1 MTAPEPISLSE
12 IREAQG
18 RLTGTVLHTPL
29 VPLNVDDS
37 PAEIFLKLENLQ
49 PIGSFKLRGAGNA
62 MLLAKKQRLQKG
74 VWTVSAGNWA
84 QGVAW
89 YARLLGVKCTVVVP
103 ESAPETK
110 ITAIERLG
118 ARVVFAPFDDCMQIF
133 RSRSYKGMEGFFL
146 DDFSEPAVRA
156 GHGTIGLEILEE
168 LPEVDAV
175 VIPYG
180 GGGLSCGIAPG
191 LRALKPDT
199 KVYACEVE
207 TGAPLAA
214 SLAAGKPVE
223 IDHTPSFV
231 DGISAPFLVPGMWEL
246 ASQLL
251 DGSLVVGLEEV
262 ASAIRI
268 LAERNC
274 IIAEGAGAVS
284 VAAALAGKA
293 GNGKVVCIISG
304 GNIDKSKLVRILQGE
319 VP

>member
-1 MTAPEPISLSE
+1 MTAAEPISLSA
-12 IREAQG
+12 IQEAQK
-18 RLTGTVLHTPL
+18 RLSDTVFRTPL
-29 VPLNVDDS
+29 VPLNADDS

-62 MLLAKKQRLQKG
+62 MLLAKKKQLQKG

-84 QGVAW
+84 QGIAW
-89 YARLLGVKCTVVVP
+89 CARLLGVKCTVVVP

-110 ITAIERLG
+110 IAAIKRLG
-118 ARVVFAPFDDCMQIF
+118 ARVVLAPLDDCLQIF

-199 KVYACEVE
+199 KLYACEVE

-284 VAAALAGKA
+284 VAATLSGKA
-293 GNGKVVCIISG
+293 GSGKVVCIISG
-304 GNIDKSKLVRILQGE
+304 GNIDKSKLVQILE
-319 VP
+319 DKVP

>member
-1 MTAPEPISLSE
+1 MSTLEPISLSA
-12 IREAQG
+12 IREAQN
-18 RLTGTVLHTPL
+18 RLSDTVFRTPL
-29 VPLNVDDS
+29 VPLNADDS

-62 MLLAKKQRLQKG
+62 MQLAKKEQLQKG

-118 ARVVFAPFDDCMQIF
+118 ARVVFAPFDDCLQIF

-168 LPEVDAV
+168 LPDVEAV

-191 LRALKPDT
+191 FRALKPDT
-199 KVYACEVE
+199 KLYACEVE
-207 TGAPLAA
+207 TAAPLAA
-214 SLAAGKPVE
+214 SLAAGKPVD

-231 DGISAPFLVPGMWEL
+231 DGIGAPFLFPGMWEL

-251 DGSLVVGLEEV
+251 DGSLVVGLAEV
-262 ASAIRI
+262 ASAIGL
-268 LAERNC
+268 LAERNR
-274 IIAEGAGAVS
+274 IIAEGAGAAS
-284 VAAALAGKA
+284 VAAALTGKA
-293 GNGKVVCIISG
+293 GTGKVVCIISG

>member
-1 MTAPEPISLSE
+1 MTAAEPISLSE
-12 IREAQG
+12 IQEAQN
-18 RLTGTVLHTPL
+18 RLSDTVFRTPL
-29 VPLNVDDS
+29 VPLYTDDS
-37 PAEIFLKLENLQ
+37 AAEIFLKLENLQ

-62 MLLAKKQRLQKG
+62 MQLAKKEQLQKG

-118 ARVVFAPFDDCMQIF
+118 ARVVFAPLDDCLQIF
-133 RSRSYKGMEGFFL
+133 RSRSYQGMEGFFL

-180 GGGLSCGIAPG
+180 AGGLSCGIAPG
-191 LRALKPDT
+191 LRALSPDT

-262 ASAIRI
+262 ASAMRI

-284 VAAALAGKA
+284 VAAALSGKA
-293 GNGKVVCIISG
+293 GSGKVVCIISG
-304 GNIDKSKLVRILQGE
+304 GNIDKSKLVQILEGK

>member
-1 MTAPEPISLSE
+1 MITAEPISLSE
-12 IREAQG
+12 IQEAKN
-18 RLTGTVLHTPL
+18 RLADTVFRTPI
-29 VPLNVDDS
+29 VPLNTDDS

-62 MLLAKKQRLQKG
+62 MLLTKKEQLQKG
-74 VWTVSAGNWA
+74 VWTASAGNWA

-103 ESAPETK
+103 ESAPKTK
-110 ITAIERLG
+110 IAAIERLG
-118 ARVVFAPFDDCMQIF
+118 ARIVFAPYDDWMQIF
-133 RSRSYKGMEGFFL
+133 QSRSYGGMEGLFL

-168 LPEVDAV
+168 LPDVDAV

-180 GGGLSCGIAPG
+180 GGGLSCGVATG
-191 LRALKPDT
+191 LRALKPDI
-199 KVYACEVE
+199 KVYACEVDS
-207 TGAPLAA
+207 GAPLAA

-231 DGISAPFLVPGMWEL
+231 DGVSAPYLFPGMWGL
-246 ASQLL
+246 ASELL
-251 DGSLVVGLEEV
+251 DGSLVVALEQV

-268 LAERNC
+268 MAERNC

-284 VAAALAGKA
+284 AAAALTGKA
-293 GNGKVVCIISG
+293 GSGKVVCIISG
-304 GNIDKSKLVRILQGE
+304 GNIDKSKLVEILEGK

>member
-1 MTAPEPISLSE
+1 MNTAQPISLSE
-12 IREAQG
+12 IREAQS
-18 RLTGTVLHTPL
+18 RLSDTVYRTPL
-29 VPLNVDDS
+29 VPLNADNS
-37 PAEIFLKLENLQ
+37 PAEIFLKLEILQ

-62 MLLAKKQRLQKG
+62 MLLAKKEQLQKG
-74 VWTVSAGNWA
+74 VWAVSAGNWA

-110 ITAIERLG
+110 IAAIERLG
-118 ARVVFAPFDDCMQIF
+118 ARVVFAPFDECLQIF

-146 DDFSEPAVRA
+146 DDFREPAVRA

-191 LRALKPDT
+191 LRALRPDT

-284 VAAALAGKA
+284 VAAALTGKA
-293 GNGKVVCIISG
+293 GSGKVVCVISG
-304 GNIDKSKLVRILQGE
+304 GNIDKSKLVQILKGK

>member
-1 MTAPEPISLSE
+1 MRTAEPISLSE
-12 IREAQG
+12 IQEAQK
-18 RLTGTVLHTPL
+18 RLSNTVFRTPL
-29 VPLNVDDS
+29 IPLNTDES

-62 MLLAKKQRLQKG
+62 MQAKKEQLQKG
-74 VWTVSAGNWA
+74 VWTVSVGNWA

-89 YARLLGVKCTVVVP
+89 CARLLGVKCTVVVP
-103 ESAPETK
+103 ESAPDTK
-110 ITAIERLG
+110 IAAIERFG
-118 ARVVFAPFDDCMQIF
+118 ARVVLAPLDDCLQIF

-156 GHGTIGLEILEE
+156 GHGTIGLEILED

-180 GGGLSCGIAPG
+180 AGGLSCGIAPG
-191 LRALKPDT
+191 LRALSPDT

-214 SLAAGKPVE
+214 SLAAGEPVE

-251 DGSLVVGLEEV
+251 DGSLVVGLKEV
-262 ASAIRI
+262 ASAVRI
-268 LAERNC
+268 LAERNR

-293 GNGKVVCIISG
+293 GNGKVVCIVSG
-304 GNIDKSKLVRILQGE
+304 GNIDKSILIQILQGKMQ
-319 VP
+319 

>member
-1 MTAPEPISLSE
+1 MTTAEPISLSA
-12 IREAQG
+12 IREAQE
-18 RLTGTVLHTPL
+18 RLADTIFHTPL
-29 VPLNVDDS
+29 VPLNANES
-37 PAEIFLKLENLQ
+37 PADIFLKLENLQ

-62 MLLAKKQRLQKG
+62 MHLAKKEQLQKG
-74 VWTVSAGNWA
+74 VWTASAGNWA

-89 YARLLGVKCTVVVP
+89 YARLLGVKCTVVLP
-103 ESAPETK
+103 EAAPETK
-110 ITAIERLG
+110 IAAIERLG
-118 ARVVFAPFDDCMQIF
+118 ARVVFAPFDDWIQIF
-133 RSRSYKGMEGFFL
+133 RSRSYEGMEGLFI

-168 LPEVDAV
+168 LPDVDAV

-199 KVYACEVE
+199 KLYACEVE

-214 SLAAGKPVE
+214 SLETGKPVE
-223 IDHTPSFV
+223 INHTPSFV
-231 DGISAPFLVPGMWEL
+231 DGISAPFLLPGMWEL

-262 ASAIRI
+262 ASAIKI

-274 IIAEGAGAVS
+274 IIVEGAGATS
-284 VAAALAGKA
+284 VAAALTGKA
-293 GNGKVVCIISG
+293 GSGKVVCIISG
-304 GNIDKSKLVRILQGE
+304 GNIDKSKLIQILEGK

>member
-1 MTAPEPISLSE
+1 MNTAQPISLSE
-12 IREAQG
+12 IREAHE
-18 RLTGTVLHTPL
+18 RLSDTVFRIPL
-29 VPLNVDDS
+29 VPLNADNS

-62 MLLAKKQRLQKG
+62 MQLAKKEQLQKG

-89 YARLLGVKCTVVVP
+89 YARLLRVKCTVVVP

-110 ITAIERLG
+110 ISAIERLG
-118 ARVVFAPFDDCMQIF
+118 ARVVFAPFDDCLQIF

-191 LRALKPDT
+191 LRALRPDT

-284 VAAALAGKA
+284 VAAALTGKA
-293 GNGKVVCIISG
+293 GSGKVVCVISG
-304 GNIDKSKLVRILQGE
+304 GNIDKSKLVQILEGK

>member
-1 MTAPEPISLSE
+1 MHTAEPISLSA
-12 IREAQG
+12 IREAQN
-18 RLTGTVLHTPL
+18 RLSDTVFRTPL
-29 VPLNVDDS
+29 VPLNADDS

-62 MLLAKKQRLQKG
+62 MQLAKKEQLQKG

-89 YARLLGVKCTVVVP
+89 YARLLGVKCMVVVP

-118 ARVVFAPFDDCMQIF
+118 ARVVFAPFDDCLQIF

-191 LRALKPDT
+191 LRALRPDT

-231 DGISAPFLVPGMWEL
+231 DGISTPFLNPGMWEL

-284 VAAALAGKA
+284 VAAALTGKA
-293 GNGKVVCIISG
+293 GSGKVVCVISG
-304 GNIDKSKLVRILQGE
+304 GNIDKSKLVRIFQGK

>member
-1 MTAPEPISLSE
+1 MNTAQPISLSD
-12 IREAQG
+12 IQEAQN
-18 RLTGTVLHTPL
+18 RLSDTVFRTPL
-29 VPLNVDDS
+29 VPLNIDDS

-62 MLLAKKQRLQKG
+62 MQLAKKEYLEKG
-74 VWTVSAGNWA
+74 VWTASAGNWA

-110 ITAIERLG
+110 IAAIERLG
-118 ARVVFAPFDDCMQIF
+118 ARVVFAPFDDWLQIYQ
-133 RSRSYKGMEGFFL
+133 SRIYEGMEGLFL

-156 GHGTIGLEILEE
+156 GHGTIGLEILED

-175 VIPYG
+175 LIPYG

-191 LRALKPDT
+191 IRALKPDI
-199 KVYACEVE
+199 KVYACEVD

-214 SLAAGKPVE
+214 SLASGKPVE

-231 DGISAPFLVPGMWEL
+231 DGISAPFIFPGMWEL
-246 ASQLL
+246 ASHLL

-262 ASAIRI
+262 ATAIRI

-284 VAAALAGKA
+284 VAAALTGKA
-293 GNGKVVCIISG
+293 GSGKVVCVISG
-304 GNIDKSKLVRILQGE
+304 GNIDKSKLVQILKDK

>member
-1 MTAPEPISLSE
+1 MSAPEPISLNA

-18 RLTGTVLHTPL
+18 RLTDTVLRTPL
-29 VPLNVDDS
+29 VRLNVDDS

-62 MLLAKKQRLQKG
+62 MLLAKNEQLQKG
-74 VWTVSAGNWA
+74 VWTASAGNWA

-89 YARLLGVKCTVVVP
+89 YARKLGVECTVVVP
-103 ESAPETK
+103 EAAPETK
-110 ITAIERLG
+110 IAAIDRLG
-118 ARVVFAPFDDCMQIF
+118 ARIVLAPYEDWMQIF
-133 RSRSYKGMEGFFL
+133 RSRSYEGMRGLFI
-146 DDFSEPAVRA
+146 DDFSDPAVRA
-156 GHGTIGLEILEE
+156 GHGTIGLEIVEE
-168 LPEVDAV
+168 LPDVEAV

-199 KVYACEVE
+199 ELYACEVE
-207 TGAPLAA
+207 TAAPLAA

-231 DGISAPFLVPGMWEL
+231 DGIGAPFLFPGMWEL

-251 DGSLVVGLEEV
+251 DGSLVVGLAEV
-262 ASAIRI
+262 ASAIGL
-268 LAERNC
+268 LAERNR
-274 IIAEGAGAVS
+274 IIAEGAGAAS

-293 GNGKVVCIISG
+293 GSGKVVCVISG

>member
-1 MTAPEPISLSE
+1 MNTAQPISLSE
-12 IREAQG
+12 IREAQS
-18 RLTGTVLHTPL
+18 RLSDTVYRTPL
-29 VPLNVDDS
+29 VPLNADNS
-37 PAEIFLKLENLQ
+37 PAEIFLKLEILQ

-62 MLLAKKQRLQKG
+62 MLLAKKEQLQKG
-74 VWTVSAGNWA
+74 VWAVSAGNWA

-110 ITAIERLG
+110 IAAIERLG
-118 ARVVFAPFDDCMQIF
+118 ARVVFASFDDCIQIF
-133 RSRSYKGMEGFFL
+133 RSRSYEGMEGLFL

-156 GHGTIGLEILEE
+156 GHGTIGLEILED

-191 LRALKPDT
+191 LRALKPDI
-199 KVYACEVE
+199 KVYACEVD

-214 SLAAGKPVE
+214 SLAAEKPVE
-223 IDHTPSFV
+223 IDHTSSFV
-231 DGISAPFLVPGMWEL
+231 DGISAPFLFPGMWEL

-284 VAAALAGKA
+284 VAAALTGKA
-293 GNGKVVCIISG
+293 GSGKVVCVISG
-304 GNIDKSKLVRILQGE
+304 GNIDKSKLVQILKGK

>member
-1 MTAPEPISLSE
+1 MHTAEPISLSA
-12 IREAQG
+12 IREAQN
-18 RLTGTVLHTPL
+18 RLSDTVFRTPL
-29 VPLNVDDS
+29 VPLNADDS

-62 MLLAKKQRLQKG
+62 MQLAKKEQLQKG

-118 ARVVFAPFDDCMQIF
+118 ARVVFATFDDCLQIF
-133 RSRSYKGMEGFFL
+133 RSRSYKGMAGFFL

-191 LRALKPDT
+191 LRALRPDT

-223 IDHTPSFV
+223 IDHTSSFV
-231 DGISAPFLVPGMWEL
+231 DGISAPFLFPGMWEL
-246 ASQLL
+246 ASELL

-284 VAAALAGKA
+284 VAAALTGKA
-293 GNGKVVCIISG
+293 GSGKVVCIISG
-304 GNIDKSKLVRILQGE
+304 GNIDKSKLAKILEGKA
-319 VP
+319 P

>member
-1 MTAPEPISLSE
+1 MTTAEPISLIE
-12 IREAQG
+12 IQEAQS
-18 RLTGTVLHTPL
+18 RLSDTVYRTPL

-62 MLLAKKQRLQKG
+62 MQLAKKEQLQKG
-74 VWTVSAGNWA
+74 VWTPSAGNWA

-110 ITAIERLG
+110 IAAIKRLG
-118 ARVVFAPFDDCMQIF
+118 ARVVFAPFDDWLQIYQ
-133 RSRSYKGMEGFFL
+133 SRSYEGMEGLFL

-156 GHGTIGLEILEE
+156 GHGTIGLEILED

-175 VIPYG
+175 LIPYG
-180 GGGLSCGIAPG
+180 GGGLSCGIATG
-191 LRALKPDT
+191 LRALKPET
-199 KVYACEVE
+199 KVYACEVD

-223 IDHTPSFV
+223 IDHTSSFV
-231 DGISAPFLVPGMWEL
+231 DAVSAPFIFPGMWEL
-246 ASQLL
+246 ASELL
-251 DGSLVVGLEEV
+251 DDSLVVGLEEV

-268 LAERNC
+268 MAERNC

-293 GNGKVVCIISG
+293 GSGKVVCIISG
-304 GNIDKSKLVRILQGE
+304 GNIDKSKLVKILEGKT
-319 VP
+319 P

>member
-1 MTAPEPISLSE
+1 MHTAEPISLSA
-12 IREAQG
+12 IREAQN
-18 RLTGTVLHTPL
+18 RLSDTVFRTPL
-29 VPLNVDDS
+29 VPLNADDS

-62 MLLAKKQRLQKG
+62 MQLAKKEQLQKG

-89 YARLLGVKCTVVVP
+89 YARLLGVRCTVVVP

-118 ARVVFAPFDDCMQIF
+118 ARVVFAPFDDCLQIYW
-133 RSRSYKGMEGFFL
+133 SRSYKGMEGFFL

-191 LRALKPDT
+191 IRALKPDT
-199 KVYACEVE
+199 KVYACEVK

-223 IDHTPSFV
+223 IDHTSSFV
-231 DGISAPFLVPGMWEL
+231 DGISAPFLFPGMWEL

-251 DGSLVVGLEEV
+251 DGSLVVELEEV

-284 VAAALAGKA
+284 LAAALTGKA
-293 GNGKVVCIISG
+293 GSGKVVCVISG
-304 GNIDKSKLVRILQGE
+304 GNIDKSKLVKFLEGK

>member
-1 MTAPEPISLSE
+1 MTTAEPISLSE
-12 IREAQG
+12 IQEAQK
-18 RLTGTVLHTPL
+18 RLSDTVFRTPL
-29 VPLNVDDS
+29 VPLNTDDS
-37 PAEIFLKLENLQ
+37 QAEIFLKLENLQ

-62 MLLAKKQRLQKG
+62 MQLAKKEQLQKG
-74 VWTVSAGNWA
+74 VWTASAGNWA

-118 ARVVFAPFDDCMQIF
+118 ARVVFAPFDDWLQIYQ
-133 RSRSYKGMEGFFL
+133 SRSYAGMEGLFL

-156 GHGTIGLEILEE
+156 GHGTIGLEILED

-175 VIPYG
+175 LIPYG

-191 LRALKPDT
+191 MRALKPDI
-199 KVYACEVE
+199 KVYACEVD

-214 SLAAGKPVE
+214 SLASGKPVE
-223 IDHTPSFV
+223 IDHTSSFV
-231 DGISAPFLVPGMWEL
+231 DGISAPFIFPGMWEL
-246 ASQLL
+246 ASELL
-251 DGSLVVGLEEV
+251 DGSLVVELEQV

-274 IIAEGAGAVS
+274 TIVEGAGAVS
-284 VAAALAGKA
+284 VAAALSGKA
-293 GNGKVVCIISG
+293 GSGKVVCIISG
-304 GNIDKSKLVRILQGE
+304 GNIDKSKLVQILEGK

>member
-1 MTAPEPISLSE
+1 MNTAEPISLSA
-12 IREAQG
+12 IQEAQN
-18 RLTGTVLHTPL
+18 RLSDTVFRTPL

-62 MLLAKKQRLQKG
+62 MQLAKKEQLQKG
-74 VWTVSAGNWA
+74 VWTPSAGNWA

-110 ITAIERLG
+110 IAAIKRLG
-118 ARVVFAPFDDCMQIF
+118 ACVVFAPFDDWLQIYQ
-133 RSRSYKGMEGFFL
+133 SRSYEGMEGLFL

-156 GHGTIGLEILEE
+156 GHGTIGLEILED

-175 VIPYG
+175 LIPYG

-199 KVYACEVE
+199 KVYACEVN

-214 SLAAGKPVE
+214 SLAAERPVE
-223 IDHTPSFV
+223 IDHTSSFV
-231 DGISAPFLVPGMWEL
+231 DAISAPFIFPGMWEL
-246 ASQLL
+246 ASHLL

-268 LAERNC
+268 LGERNC

-284 VAAALAGKA
+284 VAAALTGKA
-293 GNGKVVCIISG
+293 GSGKVVCVISG
-304 GNIDKSKLVRILQGE
+304 GNIDKSKLVQILKGK